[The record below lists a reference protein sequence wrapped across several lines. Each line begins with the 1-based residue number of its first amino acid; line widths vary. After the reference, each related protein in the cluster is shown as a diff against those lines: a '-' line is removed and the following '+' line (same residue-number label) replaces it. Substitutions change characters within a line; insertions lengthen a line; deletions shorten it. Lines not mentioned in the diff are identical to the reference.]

1 LFVFKRE
8 IFLSLF
14 KARNLQRNSDTITMK
29 LAHISDIHLDS
40 ETNPHCLLELDTLIK
55 KILDHGFD
63 HLVMTGDIVDVVNFE
78 DLWRLRDI
86 LARHQ
91 ILSWERITIIPG
103 NHDIFGKYE
112 FNGVLGLRATAMRA
126 LESQGISYHKKL
138 SEFCEIFRETITDDK
153 EEPLN
158 FPFIKILNGGPNGV
172 AIVAFNSVL
181 EWSLKINP
189 SGSRGYVHAEE
200 RHAVEQPHIRSLLSD
215 KFTIALFH
223 HAYRIYEPQNA
234 ADRAF
239 IWSMELVERE
249 AFLHTLKAIGTK
261 LALHGHYH
269 KAEEYRID
277 GIHFINSG
285 SVRRSGN
292 KFNAITIHRD
302 GSYENRFI
310 RL

>member
-1 LFVFKRE
+1 
-8 IFLSLF
+8 
-14 KARNLQRNSDTITMK
+14 MK

-40 ETNPHCLLELDTLIK
+40 ETNPHCLFEIDTLIK
-55 KILDHGFD
+55 KILDSGFD

-78 DLWRLRDI
+78 DLWGLREVLDRNGI
-86 LARHQ
+86 LR
-91 ILSWERITIIPG
+91 WERVTIIPG

-112 FNGVLGLRATAMRA
+112 FNGIVGLRDTAMRA
-126 LESQGISYHKKL
+126 MESKGISYHRKL

-153 EEPLN
+153 NEPLN
-158 FPFIKILNGGPNGV
+158 FPFIKILRGGPNGV

-181 EWSLKINP
+181 EWSLNLNP
-189 SGSRGYVHAEE
+189 SGSRGYIHAEE
-200 RHAVEQPHIRSLLSD
+200 RRAVEQPSVRAILD
-215 KFTIALFH
+215 GKFTIALFH

-239 IWSMELVERE
+239 IWSMELIERE
-249 AFLHTLKAIGTK
+249 AFLKTLKTIGVK

-292 KFNAITIHRD
+292 KFNAITIHGD
-302 GSYENRFI
+302 GAYENRFI